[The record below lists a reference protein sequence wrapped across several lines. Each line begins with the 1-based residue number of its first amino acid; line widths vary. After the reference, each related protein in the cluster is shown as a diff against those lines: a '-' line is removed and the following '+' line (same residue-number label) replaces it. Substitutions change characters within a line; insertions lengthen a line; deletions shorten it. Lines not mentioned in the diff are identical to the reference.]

1 MYWHKKKI
9 DYDILIPP
17 INKQFKNFTKKEAES
32 YFEWYKNQL
41 NPRIEYLRK
50 YSGVDLDYS
59 VNSLVDIWGWFLKIA
74 ETEKAPKAKTEEV
87 RNRLKSQP
95 KEIIED
101 VLNEQ
106 SRQFSLE
113 TEYIIRDIAMYFG
126 EVYVKN
132 NSSIAWGYILML
144 KQIRLL
150 ICRCLSALKTEILHL
165 PLKRILNLCL

>member
-1 MYWHKKKI
+1 M
-9 DYDILIPP
+9 
-17 INKQFKNFTKKEAES
+17 
-32 YFEWYKNQL
+32 
-41 NPRIEYLRK
+41 
-50 YSGVDLDYS
+50 DYS

-74 ETEKAPKAKTEEV
+74 ETEKASKSKTEEV